1 MKKMEL
7 TCVVCPNGCLL
18 TVWQEDG
25 VTHVEGAACK
35 NGVRYGETEL
45 TDPRRV
51 LTTSVA
57 VNGGV
62 LPLVSVRSTAPIPRL
77 RGPGHRPHPPRL
89 PQRGQGLNSTERS
102 APAVGLAHGRNNDFL
117 GRSTCGTGYWERP
130 G

>member
-18 TVWQEDG
+18 TVWEENG
-25 VTHVEGAACK
+25 ETHVEGAACK

-57 VNGGV
+57 VKGGV
-62 LPLVSVRSTAPIPRL
+62 LPLVSVRSTAPIQKRFL
-77 RGPGHRPHPPRL
+77 KEAVAALQHVMVD
-89 PQRGQGLNSTERS
+89 
-102 APAVGLAHGRNNDFL
+102 APVHIGDLVYEDAAMELTLLASRNV
-117 GRSTCGTGYWERP
+117 EKA
-130 G
+130 

>member
-18 TVWQEDG
+18 TVWEENG
-25 VTHVEGAACK
+25 ETYVEGAACK
-35 NGVRYGETEL
+35 NGVAYGETEL

-62 LPLVSVRSTAPIPRL
+62 LPLVSVRSTAPIQKRFLKDAVASLKHVSIDAPVRIGDLVYEDPSMELTL
-77 RGPGHRPHPPRL
+77 RA
-89 PQRGQGLNSTERS
+89 S
-102 APAVGLAHGRNNDFL
+102 RNV
-117 GRSTCGTGYWERP
+117 EKA
-130 G
+130 

>member
-35 NGVRYGETEL
+35 NGIAYGETEL

-62 LPLVSVRSTAPIPRL
+62 LPLVSVRSTAPIPKQHLLSAVAALKTISVDAPVRIGDLVYEDPSIGLTL
-77 RGPGHRPHPPRL
+77 RA
-89 PQRGQGLNSTERS
+89 SRS
-102 APAVGLAHGRNNDFL
+102 VDKA
-117 GRSTCGTGYWERP
+117 
-130 G
+130 

>member
-25 VTHVEGAACK
+25 ATHVEGAACK
-35 NGVRYGETEL
+35 NGIAYGETEL

-62 LPLVSVRSTAPIPRL
+62 YPLVSVRSAAPISKQHL
-77 RGPGHRPHPPRL
+77 L
-89 PQRGQGLNSTERS
+89 
-102 APAVGLAHGRNNDFL
+102 PAVAALKHLSVDAPVRIGDLVYEDPSMGLTLRASRNVDKA
-117 GRSTCGTGYWERP
+117 
-130 G
+130 

>member
-18 TVWQEDG
+18 TVWQENG
-25 VTHVEGAACK
+25 ETHVEGAACR

-62 LPLVSVRSTAPIPRL
+62 LPLVSVRSTAPISRQDL
-77 RGPGHRPHPPRL
+77 L
-89 PQRGQGLNSTERS
+89 
-102 APAVGLAHGRNNDFL
+102 PAVAALKNLSVDAPVRIGDVIYEDPALGLTLRASRNVDKA
-117 GRSTCGTGYWERP
+117 
-130 G
+130 

>member
-62 LPLVSVRSTAPIPRL
+62 LPLVSVRSTAPIPQKYL
-77 RGPGHRPHPPRL
+77 L
-89 PQRGQGLNSTERS
+89 
-102 APAVGLAHGRNNDFL
+102 PAVAALKTISVDAPIRIGDLVYEDPAIGLTLRAS
-117 GRSTCGTGYWERP
+117 RSVDKA
-130 G
+130 

>member
-18 TVWQEDG
+18 TVWQENG
-25 VTHVEGAACK
+25 ETKVEGAACK
-35 NGVRYGETEL
+35 NGVAYGQTEL

-62 LPLVSVRSTAPIPRL
+62 LPLVSVRSTAPIPRAAL
-77 RGPGHRPHPPRL
+77 L
-89 PQRGQGLNSTERS
+89 
-102 APAVGLAHGRNNDFL
+102 PAVAALRDLSVDAPVHIGDLVYEDPSIGLALRASRNV
-117 GRSTCGTGYWERP
+117 EQAE
-130 G
+130 

>member
-1 MKKMEL
+1 MKKMEVP
-7 TCVVCPNGCLL
+7 CVVCPNGCLL

-45 TDPRRV
+45 TAPRRV

-62 LPLVSVRSTAPIPRL
+62 LPLVSVRSTAPIPKKHLLSAVAALKTISVDAPIRIGDLVYEDPAIGLTL
-77 RGPGHRPHPPRL
+77 RA
-89 PQRGQGLNSTERS
+89 SRS
-102 APAVGLAHGRNNDFL
+102 VDKA
-117 GRSTCGTGYWERP
+117 
-130 G
+130 

>member
-25 VTHVEGAACK
+25 ATHVEGAACK

-57 VNGGV
+57 VNGGT
-62 LPLVSVRSTAPIPRL
+62 LPLVSVRSTAPIQKRYLKDAVAAL
-77 RGPGHRPHPPRL
+77 RHV
-89 PQRGQGLNSTERS
+89 SID
-102 APAVGLAHGRNNDFL
+102 APVRIGDLVYEDPSMELTLLASRNV
-117 GRSTCGTGYWERP
+117 EKA
-130 G
+130 

>member
-25 VTHVEGAACK
+25 ETKVEGAACK
-35 NGVRYGETEL
+35 NGVAYGETEL

-57 VNGGV
+57 VKGGT
-62 LPLVSVRSTAPIPRL
+62 LPLVSVRSTSPVPKKDL
-77 RGPGHRPHPPRL
+77 L
-89 PQRGQGLNSTERS
+89 
-102 APAVGLAHGRNNDFL
+102 PAVAALRNLTVGAPVRIGDVIYEDPTIGLVLKASRNVDKA
-117 GRSTCGTGYWERP
+117 
-130 G
+130 

>member
-57 VNGGV
+57 VNDGV
-62 LPLVSVRSTAPIPRL
+62 LPLVSVRSTATILKKHLLSAVAALKTISVDAPVRIGDLVYEDPAIGLTL
-77 RGPGHRPHPPRL
+77 RA
-89 PQRGQGLNSTERS
+89 SRS
-102 APAVGLAHGRNNDFL
+102 VDKA
-117 GRSTCGTGYWERP
+117 
-130 G
+130 

>member
-18 TVWQEDG
+18 TVWQKDG
-25 VTHVEGAACK
+25 KTHVEGAACK

-62 LPLVSVRSTAPIPRL
+62 LPLVSVRSTAPIQKRFLKDAVAAL
-77 RGPGHRPHPPRL
+77 RHV
-89 PQRGQGLNSTERS
+89 TVD
-102 APAVGLAHGRNNDFL
+102 APVRIGDPVYEDPAMELTLLASRNVDKA
-117 GRSTCGTGYWERP
+117 
-130 G
+130 

>member
-35 NGVRYGETEL
+35 NGVAYGQTEL

-57 VNGGV
+57 VKGGV
-62 LPLVSVRSTAPIPRL
+62 LPLVSVRSTAPIPRAAL
-77 RGPGHRPHPPRL
+77 L
-89 PQRGQGLNSTERS
+89 
-102 APAVGLAHGRNNDFL
+102 PAVAALKDLVVDAPVHIGDLIYQDPAIGLTLLASRNV
-117 GRSTCGTGYWERP
+117 ERAQ
-130 G
+130 

>member
-18 TVWQEDG
+18 TVWQENG
-25 VTHVEGAACK
+25 ETKVEGAACK

-57 VNGGV
+57 VKGGV
-62 LPLVSVRSTAPIPRL
+62 LPLVSVRSTAPIQKRFL
-77 RGPGHRPHPPRL
+77 KEAVAALKHVVV
-89 PQRGQGLNSTERS
+89 E
-102 APAVGLAHGRNNDFL
+102 APVHIGDLVYEDPAIELKLLASRNV
-117 GRSTCGTGYWERP
+117 EKA
-130 G
+130 

>member
-25 VTHVEGAACK
+25 ETHVEGAACK

-62 LPLVSVRSTAPIPRL
+62 LPLVSVRSTAPIPKKHLLSAVAALKTISVDAPIRIGDLVYEDPAIGLTL
-77 RGPGHRPHPPRL
+77 RA
-89 PQRGQGLNSTERS
+89 SRS
-102 APAVGLAHGRNNDFL
+102 VDKA
-117 GRSTCGTGYWERP
+117 
-130 G
+130 